1 MKQLLSFVLS
11 LCFLSGGFIF
21 SQTSSISDADV
32 AIRFYNR
39 SVYYPGNSPAENILV
54 QLTITNKQA
63 QTLRFK
69 LADDRLFSVDFIAFN
84 SKNIKLEHT
93 NDWKKKQTTS
103 RQIFFREVSLEP
115 GESFSFIENIKDYI
129 IINDPGMYILEG
141 SFYPELIR
149 DENIQ
154 NKSNRLILEIK
165 PSPGPAAVRT
175 LPVAAMSGE
184 ILRAESISPDQVVST
199 ILTARQKALWDQFFI
214 YFDMDKMIKRDPTL
228 NRRYNNES
236 ETGRLTMI
244 ENYKTDLK
252 QARIDRDISTIP
264 TSFDI
269 ERTSYT
275 ATEATV
281 VVIQRFKN
289 NNYTEIKRFTYNLWS
304 RNNVWLIY
312 NYSVENLGNE

>member
-1 MKQLLSFVLS
+1 MKKLVSFLLCLYLLSAGVL
-11 LCFLSGGFIF
+11 I
-21 SQTSSISDADV
+21 SQTSEISEADV

-39 SVYYPGNSPAENILV
+39 SVYYPGNSPAEDILV
-54 QLTITNKQA
+54 QLTITNKNA
-63 QTLRFK
+63 DTLRFK
-69 LADDRLFSVDFIAFN
+69 LADDRLFSVDFTAFN
-84 SKNIKLEHT
+84 SKNINLEHT
-93 NDWKKKQTTS
+93 HDWKKKQTTS
-103 RQIFFREVSLEP
+103 RQVFFREVSLEP
-115 GESFSFIENIKDYI
+115 GESFSFVENLKDYLVI
-129 IINDPGMYILEG
+129 SDPGMYILES
-141 SFYPELIR
+141 SFYPELNR
-149 DENIQ
+149 EEKTHNT
-154 NKSNRLILEIK
+154 SNRLILEIK
-165 PSPGPAAVRT
+165 PSPGPAAIKT

-184 ILRAESISPDQVVST
+184 ILRAESIPPDQVVST

-214 YFDMDKMIKRDPTL
+214 YFDLDKMIKRDPNL

-236 ETGRLTMI
+236 EMGRLTMI
-244 ENYKTDLK
+244 DNYKTDLK

-264 TSFDI
+264 TRFDI

-281 VVIQRFKN
+281 VVIQRFTN

>member
-1 MKQLLSFVLS
+1 MKQLVSILLCLYLLSS
-11 LCFLSGGFIF
+11 GFIF
-21 SQTSSISDADV
+21 SQTNDFAEADV
-32 AIRFYNR
+32 TIRFYNR
-39 SVYYPGNSPAENILV
+39 SVYYQGNSQAEHIFV
-54 QLTITNKQA
+54 QLTITNKKSK
-63 QTLRFK
+63 TLRFK
-69 LADDRLFSVDFIAFN
+69 LADDRLFSINFTAYN
-84 SKNIKLEHT
+84 SKNIKLDHT

-115 GESFSFIENIKDYI
+115 GESFSFVENIKDYLT
-129 IINDPGMYILEG
+129 INDPGMYILES

-149 DENIQ
+149 EEEIQ
-154 NKSNRLILEIK
+154 HKSNRLILEIK
-165 PSPGPAAVRT
+165 PSPGPAAIKT
-175 LPVAAMSGE
+175 LPVSAMTGD
-184 ILRAESISPDQVVST
+184 ILRAESIPPDQVIST

-214 YFDMDKMIKRDPTL
+214 YFDLDKMIKRDPTL
-228 NRRYNNES
+228 NRRYNSES

-252 QARIDRDISTIP
+252 QSRIDREISTIP

-269 ERTSYT
+269 EHTMYT
-275 ATEATV
+275 ATEASV
-281 VVIQRFKN
+281 IVIQRFKN